1 MKIVSQRLLKLC
13 AFHNLCITNSYFET
27 KPQHK
32 VSCIQGTGTNWTW
45 FWLGLLL
52 LHTRS
57 YHSADCDTDHS
68 LVCCK
73 IRLQPKTF
81 HRSKKPGNPRIDVIK
96 MSQPDLV
103 EQFAEAFVKEYDP
116 PQPGDSATEKWESL
130 QDRNGRN
137 ITPTSTP
144 ERTSCRPQRFMP
156 TNAYHS
162 WKS

>member
-13 AFHNLCITNSYFET
+13 AFHNLCITNSYFKT
-27 KPQHK
+27 KRQHK
-32 VSCIQGTGTNWTW
+32 V
-45 FWLGLLL
+45 FWRHWHSRHWHQLDLILVRL
-52 LHTRS
+52 ATFKNVLHTRS

-73 IRLQPKTF
+73 IRLQPKMF

-103 EQFAEAFVKEYDP
+103 EQFAEAFVKEYNL

-130 QDRNGRN
+130 RDRNG
-137 ITPTSTP
+137 
-144 ERTSCRPQRFMP
+144 
-156 TNAYHS
+156 
-162 WKS
+162 